1 MQLNIHFTLDTMN
14 KTLVIHK
21 IPSDIDV
28 FEIPYQINGRRYAH
42 VCFDPVFK
50 LDSIHKFKFDNNV
63 RTISFLNS
71 NEKINSFE
79 TISWPSN
86 LVEIQISNTDQSL
99 SELVTLSNSKGVP
112 KVLIEPVFEWVEDI
126 NDWHSSHT
134 VYRFPKKTIN
144 NNLVVIRIFN

>member
-42 VCFDPVFK
+42 VCF
-50 LDSIHKFKFDNNV
+50 V